1 MAEIS
6 EKQLE
11 VLEKLIGDKEFRAG
25 FLEDPEAAVAK
36 SGIDLNEEELAGL
49 KVVDLNSLSSTLT
62 DLDQRLS
69 KSAAAG
75 VGDMSSVFNAVFQS
89 QTT

>member
-6 EKQLE
+6 EKQLK
-11 VLEKLIGDKEFRAG
+11 VLEKLIGDREFRAG

-49 KVVDLNSLSSTLT
+49 KVVDLLSLNSTLT

-69 KSAAAG
+69 KSAATG
-75 VGDMSSVFNAVFQS
+75 VGEVSNLFSQVFTG